1 MPTLTELNIGQI
13 RPTPKGTWSA
23 TQAYNYL
30 DIVKDTTASYIAIS
44 LTGVPAGIST
54 TNTTYWQP
62 LAADGKDANEFTFAT
77 ETDYQNKDTT
87 KPLNSGLMNP
97 KLTSIDT
104 LITTL
109 TAAVNNL
116 EAKFTPEGQAN
127 DAVQLGGKAP
137 NHYDCGGGC
146 SWTCMTTCKGGCGNT
161 CKGGCINV
169 CSGTCADGCSTTCTG
184 GCGTGCSGTCTA
196 SCQSDCSSTCRG
208 SCYSSCSSRD

>member
-30 DIVKDTTASYIAIS
+30 DIVKDITASYIAIS

-62 LAADGKDANEFTFAT
+62 LAEDGKDANEFTFAT

-97 KLTSIDT
+97 KLTTIDT

-109 TAAVNNL
+109 SNAITAI
-116 EAKFTPEGQAN
+116 EANFTHEGQAN
-127 DAVQLGGKAP
+127 DAVLLAGQPA

-146 SWTCMTTCKGGCGNT
+146 SWTCGAGCTGSCNNSCTGTCMAGCTGGCSSCT
-161 CKGGCINV
+161 
-169 CSGTCADGCSTTCTG
+169 GTCVGSCSLSCTGSCTG
-184 GCGTGCSGTCTA
+184 GCGGTCKFACGGCDGRT
-196 SCQSDCSSTCRG
+196 R
-208 SCYSSCSSRD
+208 

>member
-77 ETDYQNKDTT
+77 ETDYTNKDAT
-87 KPLNSGLMNP
+87 KPLNSQLINP
-97 KLTSIDT
+97 KLTTIDT

-109 TAAVNNL
+109 SNAITAIEGN
-116 EAKFTPEGQAN
+116 FTPEGKAN
-127 DAVQLGGKAP
+127 DAAMLAGQPA
-137 NHYDCGGGC
+137 NHYDCAGGC
-146 SWTCMTTCKGGCGNT
+146 SWTCGAGCTGSCNNS
-161 CKGGCINV
+161 CA
-169 CSGTCADGCSTTCTG
+169 GTCMAGCTG
-184 GCGTGCSGTCTA
+184 GCSSCTGTCSGSCSSCTGSCVGGCTGCSNGCG
-196 SCQSDCSSTCRG
+196 ST
-208 SCYSSCSSRD
+208 CSSRTK